1 MMRKLALLSLLA
13 AAPAWAADAP
23 PAQQPQAPRRVI
35 VHPMTLTTTAWKD
48 GGIIPD
54 KYAQSGVEVSPPLAW
69 DNVPAGTES
78 FVLIMHD
85 LDNITPQ
92 DTDGFLHWMLWNIPK
107 DERALPEAI
116 PAAEEGP
123 RGTKQISSSG
133 PYYRGPAAPAAGPVH
148 HYAFE
153 LYALNG
159 TLDVPSQNI
168 VFGTGP
174 AMSAFP
180 ATTEAAVRAAMAGH
194 ILGKATL
201 VGLWKRELN
210 EAPAPKRK

>member
-1 MMRKLALLSLLA
+1 MLRQIALLSLLA
-13 AAPAWAADAP
+13 AAPVWAAEAP
-23 PAQQPQAPRRVI
+23 PAAPKQQAPHRV
-35 VHPMTLTTTAWKD
+35 VVKPMTLTTSAWKD
-48 GGIIPD
+48 GGVIPD
-54 KYAQSGVEVSPPLAW
+54 KYAQSGAEVSPPLAW
-69 DNVPAGTES
+69 DNVPDGTRS

-92 DTDGFLHWMLWNIPK
+92 DTDGFVHWMLWNIPK

-153 LYALNG
+153 LYALSG
-159 TLDVPSQNI
+159 TVDVSSQNI
-168 VFGTGP
+168 VHGTGP

-180 ATTEAAVRAAMAGH
+180 ATTEAAVRAAMDGK

-201 VGLWKRELN
+201 VGLWKREL
-210 EAPAPKRK
+210 K